1 MPPLILIVDDDDTT
15 RLLWRELL
23 EMQGYQ
29 VEDAGS
35 TLDAFERIDASLFD
49 LIITDLLIDNHT
61 GIDVLIRAKK
71 VYESTEVIVITGHG
85 SIDTAVEAMQNG
97 AYTYITKPVDTEALV
112 MIVKNALEHYRL
124 RHEVRNLKNQI
135 HRERGFDSIIHR
147 SDPMRRLIDFASRV
161 AATDSSILILGESG
175 VGKEVLAQA
184 IHDASPR
191 SDKNFIAINCGA
203 LPETLLESE
212 LFGFVKGAFT
222 GAVSARKGLFEE
234 ADGGTLFLDEIGETS
249 PSMQV
254 KLLRVLQEGEIRRIG
269 DVRNIPV
276 DVRIIAATNKD
287 LDQMVQEKKFRED
300 LLFRLRVIPL
310 TVPPLRQRVAD
321 IPLLAEHF
329 IKFHCKK
336 MDRKPLPITSRAMN
350 QLLHARWKGNVR
362 ELQNLIE
369 RAIVLNTDDVIDL
382 DDINPDPDWESEH
395 IAITGDVTLRDM
407 EKLVIEHTLKR
418 CMYNQAETARRLGI
432 GRNTLWRKIKQYE
445 IEIP

>member
-23 EMQGYQ
+23 EMRGYQ
-29 VEDAGS
+29 IEDAGS
-35 TLDAFERIDASLFD
+35 TQEAFDRLDSSLFD

-61 GIDVLIRAKK
+61 GIDVLIRAKQ
-71 VYESTEVIVITGHG
+71 VYEATEVIVVTGHG
-85 SIDTAVEAMQNG
+85 SIDTAVEAMQHG
-97 AYTYITKPVDTEALV
+97 AYTYVTKPVDPEALV
-112 MIVKNALEHYRL
+112 MIVKNALEHFRL
-124 RHEVRNLKNQI
+124 RHEVRNLKDQI
-135 HRERGFDSIIHR
+135 HRERGFDSIVHR
-147 SDPMRRLIDFASRV
+147 SDAMRRLIDFASRV
-161 AATDSSILILGESG
+161 AGTDSSILILGESG

-184 IHDASPR
+184 IHEASPR
-191 SDKNFIAINCGA
+191 REKNFVAINCGA

-249 PSMQV
+249 PAMQV

-276 DVRIIAATNKD
+276 DVRVIAATNKD
-287 LDQMVQEKKFRED
+287 LDQMVEEQRFRED

-310 TVPPLRQRVAD
+310 TVPPLRERAAD

-329 IKFHCKK
+329 VKVYCKK
-336 MDRKPLPITSRAMN
+336 AGQEPLPITTRAMN
-350 QLLHARWKGNVR
+350 HLLHARWKGNVR

-369 RAIVLNTDDVIDL
+369 RAIVFNTDEVIDV
-382 DDINPDPDWESEH
+382 DDIKPDPDWESDH
-395 IAITGDVTLRDM
+395 ISIVGDMTLREV
-407 EKLVIEHTLKR
+407 EKIVIERTLKR
-418 CMYNQAETARRLGI
+418 CLYNQAETARKLAI